1 MVRASRLALI
11 GLAIILGWSIAGPS
25 SVLAQESTS
34 DIARA
39 RAMVVAADSLNNNRE
54 WAAAASQYEQ
64 IVKLNPRDSR
74 SLENLALS
82 FYFLGDY
89 DRAASV
95 QEQVLALSTAG
106 SRRRAITLYNLAAF
120 RAIAG
125 HKERAIETLERAEAS
140 GYENGSHIL
149 GDSDFESVRDDPR
162 FQDILTRM
170 FGVGYTG
177 FDKSGPSTEQ
187 MSRGVEIL
195 VETITSRHPD
205 PYRHFSRKDWK
216 EQTQAAI
223 ENAEDGNEVGYYAD
237 LQQLAGMV
245 GDVHTSVFPL
255 RESNVLRDFFDISVW
270 DFDDGLYIR
279 ADGPPYERLVGAKI
293 LAVQGIPADDAWA
306 TIMKKLPTENEWMS
320 SYTAAF
326 HMQFPAYLHA
336 LGLGDT
342 GEKSRWT
349 LLMPGG
355 AIEDVDLVASNSSG
369 YLGAMNMSL
378 GIADTD
384 GWTEG
389 HDELSAPP
397 LWLKN
402 RERNY
407 WYEHLEDA
415 GAVYMQ
421 FALPRYDSNH
431 PYESFLAEMFGFIR
445 EHDDVDKL
453 VIDLR
458 LNGGGWDYMIHAL
471 VNHIVQTPK
480 IDRPGHLFVLM
491 GRLTQSAGVTFV
503 VKMAPVTHA
512 IFVGEPVGA
521 HPNYFNGPWGNHPAL
536 ALPGTDIVFRVS
548 TIMEQHSDPI
558 DNRHYIAPDIP
569 TTMTYANYA
578 TGRDPALEAA
588 LRLTEEEGK
597 NFFVDAGGRAI
608 PLYLHWRRLSQEG
621 THEHKY

>member
-1 MVRASRLALI
+1 MVRASHLPFI
-11 GLAIILGWSIAGPS
+11 GLAIILGSSIEGPC
-25 SVLAQESTS
+25 SVLAQENAS

-39 RAMVVAADSLNNNRE
+39 RAMVVAADSLYGDRE
-54 WAAAASQYEQ
+54 WAAAAAQYEQ
-64 IVKLNPRDSR
+64 IVELNPRDSA
-74 SLENLALS
+74 SLQNLAIS
-82 FYFLGDY
+82 YYFLGDY

-95 QEQVLALSTAG
+95 NEQVLALSTPG
-106 SRRRAITLYNLAAF
+106 SRNRAITLYNLAAF
-120 RAIAG
+120 RARAG
-125 HKERAIETLERAEAS
+125 HKERAIETLERAEAA

-149 GDSDFESVRDDPR
+149 DDSDFESLRDDPR
-162 FQDILTRM
+162 FQDILTRL

-177 FDKSGPSTEQ
+177 FDKSAPSSKQ
-187 MSRGVEIL
+187 MRRGVEIL
-195 VETITSRHPD
+195 VETIASRHPD
-205 PYRHFSRKDWK
+205 PYRHFSRREWK
-216 EQTQAAI
+216 EHTQAAI
-223 ENAEDGNEVGYYAD
+223 ENAGYGNEVSYYAD

-255 RESNVLRDFFDISVW
+255 PGSNVLKEFFDISVW

-279 ADGPPYERLVGAKI
+279 AAAPPYEHLVGAKI

-342 GEKSRWT
+342 AETSRWT

-355 AIEDVDLVASNSSG
+355 EIEDVDMVASNSSG
-369 YLGAMNMSL
+369 YREALSMSL
-378 GIADTD
+378 GIKDAD

-407 WYEHLEDA
+407 WYEYLEDA

-421 FALPRYDSNH
+421 FALPRYDSNR
-431 PYESFLAEMFGFIR
+431 PYEPFLAEMFGFIR

-453 VIDLR
+453 IIDLR
-458 LNGGGWDYMIHAL
+458 LNGGGSDYMIVAL
-471 VNHIVQTPK
+471 LNHIVQTPK

-521 HPNYFNGPWGNHPAL
+521 HPNYFNGPWGNHPAM

-588 LRLTEEEGK
+588 LRLTEEEGE
-597 NFFVDAGGRAI
+597 NFFVDAGGREI
-608 PLYLHWRRLSQEG
+608 PLYLHWRRPSQEG
-621 THEHKY
+621 THEP

>member
-1 MVRASRLALI
+1 MSSASRLAFV
-11 GLAIILGWSIAGPS
+11 GFAIILGSSIQGAI
-25 SVLAQESTS
+25 SVRAQDNAN

-39 RAMVVAADSLNNNRE
+39 RAMVIDADSLYDEGE
-54 WAAAASQYEQ
+54 WAAGASRYEQ
-64 IVKLNPRDSR
+64 IVKLNPRDSG
-74 SLENLALS
+74 SWENLATS
-82 FYFLGDY
+82 YYFLGDY
-89 DRAASV
+89 DRAASAY
-95 QEQVLALSTAG
+95 EQVVALSTPG
-106 SRRRAITLYNLAAF
+106 SRAMANTLYNLACA
-120 RAIAG
+120 RALAG
-125 HKERAIETLERAEAS
+125 RKERALETLEQAVTS
-140 GYENGSHIL
+140 GYENGSHVL
-149 GDSDFESVRDDPR
+149 GDSDFESLRDDPR
-162 FQDILTRM
+162 FQKILTRL

-177 FDKSGPSTEQ
+177 FDESGPSAEQ
-187 MSRGVEIL
+187 MRRGVEIL
-195 VETITSRHPD
+195 VETIASRHPD
-205 PYRHFSRKDWK
+205 PYRHFSREEWK

-223 ENAEDGNEVGYYAD
+223 ENAKEGNEVGYYAD

-255 RESNVLRDFFDISVW
+255 RESNVLKDFFDISVW

-279 ADGPPYERLVGAKI
+279 AAGPPYERLVGAKI

-306 TIMKKLPTENEWMS
+306 TMMKKLPTENEWMS
-320 SYTAAF
+320 SYTVSF

-342 GEKSRWT
+342 SEKSRWT

-355 AIEDVDLVASNSSG
+355 EIEDVDVVASNSSG
-369 YLGAMNMSL
+369 YLNAMNLSL
-378 GIADTD
+378 GIQDTD

-389 HDELSAPP
+389 HDALSAPP

-407 WYEHLEDA
+407 WYEHLEDE

-431 PYESFLAEMFGFIR
+431 PYEPFLAEMFGFIR

-471 VNHIVQTPK
+471 INHIVQTPK

-536 ALPGTDIVFRVS
+536 ALPGTDIVFRIS
-548 TIMEQHSDPI
+548 TIVEQQSDSI

-597 NFFVDAGGRAI
+597 NFFVDAGGREI
-608 PLYLHWRRLSQEG
+608 PLYLHWRRPSQSG
-621 THEHKY
+621 TQEHR

>member
-1 MVRASRLALI
+1 MLRTSRLVFI
-11 GLAIILGWSIAGPS
+11 GLAILLGWSIAGPS
-25 SVLAQESTS
+25 SVLAQENAS

-39 RAMVVAADSLNNNRE
+39 RAMVVAADSLNDDRE
-54 WAAAASQYEQ
+54 WAAAALQYER

-74 SLENLALS
+74 SLENLALAI
-82 FYFLGDY
+82 YFLGDY

-95 QEQVLALSTAG
+95 QQQVLALSTPG
-106 SRRRAITLYNLAAF
+106 SRRTAITLYNLAAF
-120 RAIAG
+120 RALAG
-125 HKERAIETLERAEAS
+125 HKESAIETLERAEAS

-149 GDSDFESVRDDPR
+149 GDSDFESLRDDSR

-177 FDKSGPSTEQ
+177 FDKSGPSAEQ
-187 MSRGVEIL
+187 MRRGVEIL
-195 VETITSRHPD
+195 VETIASRHPD
-205 PYRHFSRKDWK
+205 PYRHYSRKEWE

-223 ENAEDGNEVGYYAD
+223 DNTGDGNEVGYYAD

-245 GDVHTSVFPL
+245 GDVHTGVFPL
-255 RESNVLRDFFDISVW
+255 RESNVLRDFFEISVW

-279 ADGPPYERLVGAKI
+279 AAGPPYERLVGAKI
-293 LAVQGIPADDAWA
+293 LAVQGIPANDAWA

-320 SYTAAF
+320 SYMAAF

-342 GEKSRWT
+342 AEQSRWT
-349 LLMPGG
+349 LLMPDGE
-355 AIEDVDLVASNSSG
+355 IEDVNMVASNSSG
-369 YLGAMNMSL
+369 YLNAMNLSL
-378 GIADTD
+378 GIQDTD
-384 GWTEG
+384 GWIEG
-389 HDELSAPP
+389 HDGLSAPP

-431 PYESFLAEMFGFIR
+431 PYEPFLAEMFGFIR
-445 EHDDVDKL
+445 EHDDLDKL

-548 TIMEQHSDPI
+548 TMMEQHSDPI

-569 TTMTYANYA
+569 TTMTYANYV

-588 LRLTEEEGK
+588 LRLTDEEGE
-597 NFFVDAGGRAI
+597 NYFVDAGGREI
-608 PLYLHWRRLSQEG
+608 PLYLHWRRPSQEG
-621 THEHKY
+621 TREP